1 MVTGHPLA
9 LSAVPLTSVSGIEI
23 VWQITMLLISIAV
36 IAFFS
41 STESSLLSVNKVR
54 MQHLLNQGNKAAQS
68 VLRILG
74 HHEKFF
80 ATILLSENIFI
91 IFASSI
97 GTAFSIKLLGE
108 SPYSIIIATVIITL
122 LVVILGEI
130 TPKSLAS
137 RFSNTWSLV
146 VARPIEAIMYLETP
160 LIYAFTII
168 PKLVIKTLAK
178 SKNLSDPSVTEG
190 ELRLLVSIARSEGMV
205 ETSEAE
211 MIEKVFRFGD
221 RQVQEIMTPR
231 TRIIWIESGAVL
243 KNFLSLYAT
252 SSHTRYPVFK
262 DNTENVVGILST
274 KDVIR
279 SLSRKEIKQT
289 SIVTK
294 LCTRPHFVPE
304 TKLISETFHDMR
316 RQKQQLAMV
325 VDEFGGVSGI
335 VTLKQ
340 LAAEIVG
347 PVEEEAEYYDFHKI
361 DPITT
366 SVPGESRITDINK
379 RLDINLPE
387 GKYETIAGL
396 LLEYFGHIP
405 RENEQI
411 SIENVHL
418 TIKKIQGVRIREVA
432 ITKSYPNPIK

>member
-1 MVTGHPLA
+1 M
-9 LSAVPLTSVSGIEI
+9 
-23 VWQITMLLISIAV
+23 
-36 IAFFS
+36 
-41 STESSLLSVNKVR
+41 
-54 MQHLLNQGNKAAQS
+54 
-68 VLRILG
+68 
-74 HHEKFF
+74 
-80 ATILLSENIFI
+80 
-91 IFASSI
+91 
-97 GTAFSIKLLGE
+97 
-108 SPYSIIIATVIITL
+108 
-122 LVVILGEI
+122 
-130 TPKSLAS
+130 
-137 RFSNTWSLV
+137 
-146 VARPIEAIMYLETP
+146 
-160 LIYAFTII
+160 
-168 PKLVIKTLAK
+168 
-178 SKNLSDPSVTEG
+178 
-190 ELRLLVSIARSEGMV
+190 
-205 ETSEAE
+205 
-211 MIEKVFRFGD
+211 
-221 RQVQEIMTPR
+221 
-231 TRIIWIESGAVL
+231 
-243 KNFLSLYAT
+243 
-252 SSHTRYPVFK
+252 
-262 DNTENVVGILST
+262 
-274 KDVIR
+274 
-279 SLSRKEIKQT
+279 
-289 SIVTK
+289 TK